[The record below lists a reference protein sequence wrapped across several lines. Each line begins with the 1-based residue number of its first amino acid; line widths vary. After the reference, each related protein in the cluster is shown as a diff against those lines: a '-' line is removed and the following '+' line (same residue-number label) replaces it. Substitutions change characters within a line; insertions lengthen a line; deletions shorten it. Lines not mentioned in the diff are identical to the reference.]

1 MRNSV
6 YNCAALRNCDVT
18 CSGPHKET
26 IKQFSKQCSCVSEW
40 TFHSFWLRT
49 ILALLIFVIMNTS
62 RKIIVDGLAMLF
74 WKHLH
79 PGTFAVCFT
88 CNSDGTIR
96 SGGMVKSWNGRHSVS
111 SVESSR
117 ETKEGSEALILT
129 DEIKRQILWNS
140 FKFQMT
146 GILLIIGALSMNA
159 LWIGVALRVND
170 NLRLYWL

>member
-1 MRNSV
+1 
-6 YNCAALRNCDVT
+6 
-18 CSGPHKET
+18 
-26 IKQFSKQCSCVSEW
+26 
-40 TFHSFWLRT
+40 
-49 ILALLIFVIMNTS
+49 MNTS
-62 RKIIVDGLAMLF
+62 RKIIVDGLALLF

-79 PGTFAVCFT
+79 PGTFTVCFT

-96 SGGMVKSWNGRHSVS
+96 TTGTVKSWKGRHSIS

-117 ETKEGSEALILT
+117 EIKEGTEALILT

-146 GILLIIGALSMNA
+146 GILLIVGALSMNA

-170 NLRLYWL
+170 NLRLHWL